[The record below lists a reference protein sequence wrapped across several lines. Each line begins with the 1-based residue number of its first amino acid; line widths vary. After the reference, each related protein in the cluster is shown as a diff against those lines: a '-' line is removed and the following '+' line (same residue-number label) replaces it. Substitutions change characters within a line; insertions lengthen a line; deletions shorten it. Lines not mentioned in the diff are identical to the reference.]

1 MSFTRMN
8 HNQNVKILNLLTK
21 MAEAVPPVRSARL
34 ASAVVLKG
42 DIVSFGVN
50 QLKTHP
56 FQAKYSKNSQALYMH
71 SENAAILRALKK
83 IGEDELKN
91 SILYVARVKNPGNVW
106 GLACPCE
113 GCMKAI
119 DKFKIKNVVYTD
131 ENERYTVI

>member
-119 DKFKIKNVVYTD
+119 DKFKIKNVVYTN
-131 ENERYTVI
+131 ENWRYTVI